1 MAYHEA
7 FWAVVGAASPVI
19 ALASI
24 VSVSDMM
31 NHAFEWSRY
40 RRDRPRRAV
49 RELTERSAL
58 GMLTKFSIITQA
70 TNLVLQ
76 ALALL
81 FALTKPRSCG
91 QHDPTV
97 DCYRRRS
104 SRTYQAGDRRC
115 CHVSSQDHSETNPRS
130 DGRVTLVGAANP
142 SMRTRCQGGIDAHG
156 NSRG

>member
-58 GMLTKFSIITQA
+58 GMLTKFSIITQT

-81 FALTKPRSCG
+81 FALLSLAAAVNMIPRWIAIVIEVIG
-91 QHDPTV
+91 LPRLAIGALAT
-97 DCYRRRS
+97 YRVKITQRLIR
-104 SRTYQAGDRRC
+104 DLM
-115 CHVSSQDHSETNPRS
+115 
-130 DGRVTLVGAANP
+130 DG
-142 SMRTRCQGGIDAHG
+142 
-156 NSRG
+156 

>member
-81 FALTKPRSCG
+81 FALLSLAAAVNMIPRWIAIVVEVLG
-91 QHDPTV
+91 LTRLAIGAV
-97 DCYRRRS
+97 ATYRVKITQRLIR
-104 SRTYQAGDRRC
+104 DLM
-115 CHVSSQDHSETNPRS
+115 
-130 DGRVTLVGAANP
+130 DG
-142 SMRTRCQGGIDAHG
+142 
-156 NSRG
+156 

>member
-7 FWAVVGAASPVI
+7 FWAVVGAAAPVI

-81 FALTKPRSCG
+81 FALLSLAAAVNMIPRWIAIVIEVIG
-91 QHDPTV
+91 LPRLAIGALAT
-97 DCYRRRS
+97 YRVKITQRLIR
-104 SRTYQAGDRRC
+104 DLM
-115 CHVSSQDHSETNPRS
+115 
-130 DGRVTLVGAANP
+130 DG
-142 SMRTRCQGGIDAHG
+142 
-156 NSRG
+156 